1 MMIRR
6 LWFFFFFMLLSAGTL
21 RAAGSDNLRLHLKRF
36 TEAKDN
42 TQLNA
47 EANTI
52 MRLLLAE
59 GYGDQITFDGQSER
73 DTTVMTVSYYA
84 AEYLLACQDYDL
96 CIDMGQRALPLTRGN
111 GDYTWQSET
120 LNILTLAYFYKT
132 QYVDALNCAQQAYV
146 VEEAHQDYERMS
158 STLNTTAGIYL
169 GARQPWQAEQY
180 IVKAIEADAKTADH
194 LHANAIYGI
203 AGEVYMGIGQYD
215 KALTYARQAYEM
227 ERQRGNTAKAAIR
240 QTQMASTYV
249 VMGDTAHAHQLALE
263 ALPVLT
269 ANSVMPSLGICYN
282 TLADVMRLEGR
293 MDEAARYFNTACRLF
308 EQTGDQYNRSHSL
321 QGLARVLSK
330 SDPQRAISYMEH
342 FAALKD
348 TIYYN
353 DMRMLLTNYSA
364 KFHNTQLSTA
374 NSQLSS
380 LNTQLTEQNEDVHKT
395 NRTIIIG
402 GVIIVVLMLTALAF
416 LIYAIRLKS
425 RSNKFLLD
433 LQHTR
438 ENFFTNITHEFRT
451 PLTVILGLSRQLK
464 TATDTRDT
472 EQIHT
477 AGEMIEREGSQ
488 LLLLINQLL
497 DLSKMQANMTQPDW
511 RQGNVVAYL
520 NMVMET
526 FYDYAHGK
534 GVELV
539 YAPHENEVVM
549 NFVPDYM
556 TKIVNN
562 LISNAIKFTPQGG
575 HVYVTTRLDGST
587 FIMQVADDGG
597 GIDRQQLDHI
607 FEPFYQAD
615 TDSQNIGTGVGLS
628 IVKQIVTALQ
638 GTISVASSRGKGTV
652 FTIHLP
658 VAESRESSQQP
669 WVQQAE
675 PDVKAADTAMPE
687 LIDSETTESDEQ
699 TRILIIED
707 NRDVAYYIGS
717 QLRPKYEI
725 FYAING
731 RMALEKAQRLVPDL
745 ILTDLMMPEMDGLEL
760 CRQIRGSELLSH
772 IPIIIITARS
782 TNEDLIRGL
791 EAGADAYLMKPF
803 DSDELQVRVSKLLEQ
818 RRMLREKLQRVV
830 AEHPE
835 EDQGDLLST
844 QDAHFIGRLT
854 DVVYSLMG
862 RGQSDVDT
870 VASTLCMS
878 PSQLRR
884 KVQAITGKTPA
895 AYILQIRLSNAQR
908 LLDKSPE
915 LTMGDVAYRCGFSDQ
930 AHFSHA
936 FQKAFGMSP
945 SQWSRRAK

>member
-1 MMIRR
+1 MLMLLATTALQAADGDLHRR
-6 LWFFFFFMLLSAGTL
+6 LQ
-21 RAAGSDNLRLHLKRF
+21 RF
-36 TEAKDN
+36 SQVKG

-47 EANTI
+47 EANAI
-52 MRLLLAE
+52 MQQLLAE
-59 GYGDQITFDGQSER
+59 GYGDEVTFDER
-73 DTTVMTVSYYA
+73 SVEDTTVMTVCYYA
-84 AEYLLACQDYDL
+84 AEYLLARQDYDL
-96 CIDMGQRALPLTRGN
+96 CIEMGRRALPLTLGN

-120 LNILTLAYFYKT
+120 LNLLTLAYFYKT
-132 QYVDALNCAQQAYV
+132 QYVEALNCAQQAYE
-146 VEEAHQDYERMS
+146 VEAAHNDYERMS

-180 IVKAIEADAKTADH
+180 IVEAIEADAKTADH
-194 LHANAIYGI
+194 VHANAIYGI

-215 KALTYARQAYEM
+215 KALDYARKAYEM
-227 ERQRGNTAKAAIR
+227 ERQRGNVAKAAIR

-249 VMGDTAHAHQLALE
+249 VIGDTARARQLALE

-269 ANSVMPSLGICYN
+269 EASIMPSLGICYN

-293 MDEAARYFNTACRLF
+293 MDDAARYFNTASQLF
-308 EQTGDQYNRSHSL
+308 QQTGDLYNRSHAL

-330 SDPQRAISYMEH
+330 SDPQQALRYMEH

-353 DMRMLLTNYSA
+353 DMRMMLTNYSA
-364 KFHNTQLSTA
+364 KFHNTQLTSA
-374 NSQLSS
+374 NTQLST
-380 LNTQLTEQNEDVHKT
+380 LNSQLTEQNEVAHKT

-402 GVIIVVLMLTALAF
+402 GVIIVVLMLMALTF

-425 RSNKFLLD
+425 RSNQFLLG
-433 LQHTR
+433 LQKTR

-464 TATDTRDT
+464 STTDVKDT
-472 EQIHT
+472 DQIRT
-477 AGEMIEREGSQ
+477 SGEMIEREGSQ

-497 DLSKMQANMTQPDW
+497 DLSKMQANVTEPDW

-534 GVELV
+534 GLELI

-549 NFVPDYM
+549 DFVPDYM

-562 LISNAIKFTPQGG
+562 LISNAVKFTPQGG
-575 HVYVTTRLDGST
+575 RVYVTTRRDGQS
-587 FIMQVADDGG
+587 FVIQVADNGI
-597 GIDRQQLDHI
+597 GIDRQVQEHV

-628 IVKQIVTALQ
+628 IVKQIVTALN
-638 GTISVASSRGKGTV
+638 GTIALASSPKKGTV

-658 VAESRESSQQP
+658 ITNVRTSHEEGNSHEERESKNEEDGM
-669 WVQQAE
+669 WTE
-675 PDVKAADTAMPE
+675 TLMPDLV
-687 LIDSETTESDEQ
+687 DSETTDGDEQ
-699 TRILIIED
+699 TRILIVED

-717 QLRPKYEI
+717 QLRQKYEI
-725 FYAING
+725 FYATNG
-731 RMALEKAQRLVPDL
+731 RMALEKAERLVPDL
-745 ILTDLMMPEMDGLEL
+745 MLTDLMMPEMDGLEL
-760 CRQIRGSELLSH
+760 CRQVRGNELLSH

-782 TNEDLIRGL
+782 TNEDLIKGI

-803 DSDELQVRVSKLLEQ
+803 DSNELQVRVDKLLEQ
-818 RRMLREKLQRVV
+818 RCNLREKLMRM
-830 AEHPE
+830 ALSHPE
-835 EDQGDLLST
+835 EDGGDLLST

-854 DVVYSLMG
+854 NIVYSLMG
-862 RGQSDVDT
+862 KGQADIDT
-870 VASTLCMS
+870 VASNLCMS

-908 LLDKSPE
+908 LLDKNPE
-915 LTMGDVAYRCGFSDQ
+915 LTMSEVAYRCGFSDL

-945 SQWSRRAK
+945 TQWSKRAR